1 MRTVEDLVE
10 EARSFPV
17 ADRLRLVERIVHELA
32 NASVGNQGASTSRP
46 KVSPLGWLADDPEL
60 ADQLE
65 KLTADA
71 RARGRARGLDDE
83 NPR

>member
-1 MRTVEDLVE
+1 MRTVEELVE
-10 EARSFPV
+10 EVRSFPV

-32 NASVGNQGASTSRP
+32 DASAREPAAAPPRP
-46 KVSPLGWLADDPEL
+46 KLSPIGWLADEPEL

-65 KLTADA
+65 KLTAEA

>member
-1 MRTVEDLVE
+1 MRTVDELVE
-10 EARSFPV
+10 EVRSFPV
-17 ADRLRLVERIVHELA
+17 AERLRLVERIHEIA
-32 NASVGNQGASTSRP
+32 NASADPREASLPRP

>member
-1 MRTVEDLVE
+1 MRTMEDLVE
-10 EARSFPV
+10 EVRSFPV
-17 ADRLRLVERIVHELA
+17 ADRLRLVERIVHEIA
-32 NASVGNQGASTSRP
+32 DASTDNRE
-46 KVSPLGWLADDPEL
+46 VSPPRLKISPVGWLADDPEL

-83 NPR
+83 NSR

>member
-1 MRTVEDLVE
+1 MRTVDELVE
-10 EARSFPV
+10 EVRSFPV
-17 ADRLRLVERIVHELA
+17 ADRLRLVERIVHEIA
-32 NASVGNQGASTSRP
+32 NASADQREASLPRP

>member
-1 MRTVEDLVE
+1 MRTVDELVE
-10 EARSFPV
+10 EVRSFPV
-17 ADRLRLVERIVHELA
+17 ADRLRLVERIVHEIA
-32 NASVGNQGASTSRP
+32 NASADLREASLPRP

-60 ADQLE
+60 ADELE